1 MLFGYVEFRTR
12 GLEFCQWQLSPPLV
26 GMGLPNGA
34 KATQDAKKFRVGL
47 SMYRDSRSLSSLNS
61 SLSSVYR
68 GLCSRAPVFLYH
80 THQLQHQS
88 LTTSSTLS
96 VAREPPLTCLTSTWR
111 GWGWCRGV
119 AIGLLVVSVECV
131 MLSVTRA
138 QPRTVEHV
146 MPRSARAQ
154 PRTIFPSVRLFP
166 GFVKFD
172 SYNSRDSLNFVRT

>member
-1 MLFGYVEFRTR
+1 MRISSKPNTWTKMRSTISFTPQGSTRSKEHVFYLLFN
-12 GLEFCQWQLSPPLV
+12 P
-26 GMGLPNGA
+26 
-34 KATQDAKKFRVGL
+34 
-47 SMYRDSRSLSSLNS
+47 RSI
-61 SLSSVYR
+61 
-68 GLCSRAPVFLYH
+68 
-80 THQLQHQS
+80 TQLQHCHSRWLVRRLVPQQHIVPK
-88 LTTSSTLS
+88 LGGRLEPIAATTTDQM
-96 VAREPPLTCLTSTWR
+96 VA
-111 GWGWCRGV
+111 
-119 AIGLLVVSVECV
+119 LLVPSLSNGQIPIRYSNVECV